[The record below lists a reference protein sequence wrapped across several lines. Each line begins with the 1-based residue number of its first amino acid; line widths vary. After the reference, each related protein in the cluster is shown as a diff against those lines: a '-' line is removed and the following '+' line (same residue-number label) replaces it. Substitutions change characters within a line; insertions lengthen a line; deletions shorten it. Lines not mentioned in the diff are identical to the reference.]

1 MKEGGFVTIEIKKEM
16 RNTLVVAISDEGGG
30 IGKED
35 LKRLGEPFY
44 TTKERGTGLGLM
56 VSYNIISEHKGK
68 IMVESDLGKGTT
80 FFIYLPILQK
90 EELEE

>member
-1 MKEGGFVTIEIKKEM
+1 
-16 RNTLVVAISDEGGG
+16 VAISDEGGG